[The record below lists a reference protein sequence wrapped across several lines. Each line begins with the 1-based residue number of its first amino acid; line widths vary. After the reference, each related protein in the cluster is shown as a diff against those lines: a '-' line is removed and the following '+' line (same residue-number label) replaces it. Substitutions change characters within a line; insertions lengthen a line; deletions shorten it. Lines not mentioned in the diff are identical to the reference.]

1 MDYYKKYLKYK
12 QKYLEQKNKYTT
24 LYGGNEL
31 KPSKR
36 YKTGNSFL
44 GNNNNELH
52 IENTNLS
59 QVQTNTSVIGKKRN
73 HNETDKNDILTQKE
87 LSNQVNVN
95 LNYENTTTSIQI
107 DYPKDYNESELISY
121 IYMYLNENRLYQCSH
136 LAYNNTTKTY
146 TATMG
151 KNTEYLL
158 LEKFRDSQK
167 KEFTGPV
174 PVAIPSKSIIKIVS
188 KDNDK
193 LNFYKLLN
201 YFSTKPDDYYPII
214 IFTIDNKPLINYIRT
229 NQIIQHML
237 KVKFVIDNNTK
248 VKDFIDLLTTNF
260 CLQKINNPN
269 YYLDGYKFVDLVRG
283 RKLDPDQDPDRTF
296 GNYENEL
303 KPEGSI
309 KGPGPTPN
317 SIVSYKNYFYVNFI

>member
-31 KPSKR
+31 NTSYSSNKKF
-36 YKTGNSFL
+36 KV
-44 GNNNNELH
+44 GNNNIQFRY
-52 IENTNLS
+52 IENENNSAITDDNNS
-59 QVQTNTSVIGKKRN
+59 NRKKRGFSLISP
-73 HNETDKNDILTQKE
+73 EE
-87 LSNQVNVN
+87 LSNKVIVN
-95 LNYENTTTSIQI
+95 LNYENTITSIQI
-107 DYPKDYNESELISY
+107 DYQKDLNESELISY

-136 LAYNNTTKTY
+136 LAYNNTTNTY

-151 KNTEYLL
+151 NNTEYLL

-167 KEFTGPV
+167 KVFTGPV
-174 PVAIPSKSIIKIVS
+174 PVAIPSNSMIKIVS

-248 VKDFIDLLTTNF
+248 VKDFIDLLTKNF
-260 CLQKINNPN
+260 CLQKIKDPN